1 MAVSARQAGF
11 ISTQDTS
18 IQRSFVMTN
27 LIKSIGVGETP
38 FLDRLQTLAVD
49 FKKMGSVSEGVT
61 WYYDS
66 VPEAAATENEYLEGS
81 EAPDAEHFTHT
92 PMTNHFQISKAT
104 YGATGSQLA
113 QQSGTL
119 EDLPYQKS
127 KSLIALKKDVNK
139 ALITN
144 GDAVKRD
151 KARSVKG
158 RAFGLGNFFG
168 THNEIDAGGAALNPE
183 LLEAICTIAGDKGV
197 SITHAMCSSTQ
208 RSALNKMMRAD
219 LRAQYGNAIF
229 AGENIRY
236 LTNIQGLNDN
246 AKVEVFTENNIPKT
260 DLIIYCNAELGL
272 ISLREQFGEDI
283 TKKGDDAVKYLN
295 LMEWSFWAA
304 TPMSVLRITNLK
316 V

>member
-1 MAVSARQAGF
+1 MAASARQAGL

-27 LIKSIGVGETP
+27 LIRSIGIGTTP
-38 FLDRLQTLAVD
+38 FLDKLQTLTID

-61 WYYDS
+61 WYYDIE
-66 VPEAAATENEYLEGS
+66 PDAAAAENEYLEGS
-81 EAPDAEHFTHT
+81 EAPDAEYFTNT
-92 PMTNHFQISKAT
+92 PMTNHFQISKDA
-104 YGATGSQLA
+104 YGMTGSQLA

-127 KSLIALKKDVNK
+127 KSIIALKKDINK

-151 KARSVKG
+151 KARSIKG

-168 THNEIDAGGAALNPE
+168 THNEINAGGAALNPE

-208 RSALNKMMRAD
+208 RSALNKMMRSD

-229 AGENIRY
+229 AGENIKY
-236 LTNIQGLNDN
+236 LTNIQGLDDG

-260 DLIIYCNAELGL
+260 DLIIYCNNELGL

-295 LMEWSFWAA
+295 LMEWSFWVA
-304 TPMSVLRITNLK
+304 TPMSILRITNLK